1 MAHGTKCLAR
11 TYDLQPRTFM
21 TDYRLRN
28 QNLLYAD
35 TRHKPLGLRNL
46 AIFGA
51 IALTVSVGVVGYLME
66 RFNAAGSGFAAPSL
80 NVQRTVPSPAT
91 VQLTTPRTTGSGS

>member
-1 MAHGTKCLAR
+1 
-11 TYDLQPRTFM
+11 M

-35 TRHKPLGLRNL
+35 TGPQPLGWRNL

-51 IALTVSVGVVGYLME
+51 ITLTVSAGVASYLTE
-66 RFNAAGSGFAAPSL
+66 RFNAASTGFAAPAL
-80 NVQRTVPSPAT
+80 TAQRAAPSPAT
-91 VQLTTPRTTGSGS
+91 VQLTTPRTTTGSGS

>member
-1 MAHGTKCLAR
+1 
-11 TYDLQPRTFM
+11 M

-35 TRHKPLGLRNL
+35 AGHKPLGWRNL

-51 IALTVSVGVVGYLME
+51 ITFTGSVGVVGYLME
-66 RFNAAGSGFAAPSL
+66 RFNAAATGFAAPAL
-80 NVQRTVPSPAT
+80 TAQRAAPPSPVT
-91 VQLTTPRTTGSGS
+91 VQLRTPRTTTGSGS